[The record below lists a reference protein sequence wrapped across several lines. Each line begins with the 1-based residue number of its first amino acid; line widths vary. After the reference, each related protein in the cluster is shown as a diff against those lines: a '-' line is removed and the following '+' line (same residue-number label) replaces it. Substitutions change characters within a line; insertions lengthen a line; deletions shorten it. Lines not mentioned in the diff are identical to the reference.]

1 MNPFINAKLDE
12 LREQLLHETE
22 FPTGTVRHWDD
33 GDYQKQADGSWKPV
47 PSKTAHGAASAPSGS
62 AKKAKKGSGG
72 GGKGGG
78 GGDDEDGEKET
89 HPHDTSF
96 HSFAVE
102 HEKNFLAHVGQGL
115 KKAFGTKL
123 SKVVAKKGKAAA
135 WLELEGE
142 DASDHSFQ
150 LQVTLNHHS
159 PTDVDV
165 HIWGTHAYKG
175 DIDEKR
181 SLKTGQLTPNTVTKT
196 ISQMMQMK

>member
-1 MNPFINAKLDE
+1 MNPFINEKLKE
-12 LREQLLHETE
+12 MREQLLRETK

-47 PSKTAHGAASAPSGS
+47 PSKAGAPGAASAPSGGS
-62 AKKAKKGSGG
+62 KKAKKSS
-72 GGKGGG
+72 GGG
-78 GGDDEDGEKET
+78 GGDDGEEGEKET

-96 HSFAVE
+96 ASFAAE

-123 SKVVAKKGKAAA
+123 SKVVAKKGHSTA

-142 DASDHSFQ
+142 DASDHSFE
-150 LQVTLNHHS
+150 LSVTINHHAPS
-159 PTDVDV
+159 DVKV
-165 HIWGTHAYKG
+165 HIWGKHAYKG
-175 DIDEKR
+175 DIDETR
-181 SLKTGQLTPNTVTKT
+181 SLKTGELTPNTVTKT